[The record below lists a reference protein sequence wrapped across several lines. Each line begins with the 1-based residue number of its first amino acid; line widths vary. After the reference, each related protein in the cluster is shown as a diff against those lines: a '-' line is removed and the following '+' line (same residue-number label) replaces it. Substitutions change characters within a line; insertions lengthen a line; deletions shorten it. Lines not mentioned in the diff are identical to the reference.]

1 MSSGLAARLVT
12 GTILAAAA
20 ILIVLHVPPQA
31 FAILVGALL
40 LIGFWEWTRLAG
52 LPGRLLRLLALL
64 VQAGL
69 MAALWWR
76 LPASQLYLVT
86 TVATVFWLLALAW
99 LRQPGFAA
107 GDQPGPRLLKWLA
120 GTIAI
125 TGAWAAAIFIRDGL
139 PQGTAWLLACLVV
152 IYGSDT
158 LAFFTGRHFGG
169 RKMAP
174 RISPG
179 KTWAGLYGAV
189 IGSFPI
195 ALVLGWLLAQRGP
208 QLLGWLLLAGVAV
221 LLAVAGDLLESIL
234 KRHRQVK
241 DSGRLFPGHGGLLDR
256 TDSLLAAL
264 PLLATGLAWLLT

>member
-12 GTILAAAA
+12 GMILASA
-20 ILIVLHVPPQA
+20 IVLIVLYVPPLA
-31 FAILVGALL
+31 FTILIGGLL

-52 LPGRLLRLLALL
+52 LPGRALRLLALL
-64 VQAGL
+64 AQAGL
-69 MAALWWR
+69 MVALWWW
-76 LPASQLYLVT
+76 LPGDGLFAVT
-86 TVATVFWLLALAW
+86 TVACMFWLLALLW
-99 LRQPGFAA
+99 LRHPGFAA
-107 GDQPGPRLLKWLA
+107 ADRPAARALKWLA
-120 GTIAI
+120 GVVAI
-125 TGAWAAAIFIRDGL
+125 TGAWAAATAIREAL

-152 IYGSDT
+152 IYSSDT
-158 LAFFTGRHFGG
+158 LAFFTGRTFGG

-195 ALVLGWLLAQRGP
+195 ALILGWLLSLRGP
-208 QLLGWLLLAGVAV
+208 ALVGWMLLAGTAV
-221 LLAVAGDLLESIL
+221 LLAVAGDLFESIL
-234 KRHRQVK
+234 KRHRQAK

-264 PLLATGLAWLLT
+264 PLFATGLAWLLP